1 MKIQT
6 HIGCVLDVLDAAVGQ
21 GDAVLAH
28 DVARGVAAP
37 VLAEVGVVVVVVDT
51 VPGDITTLASVDC
64 LSEMQRHHIYSL
76 EAEGVRLLVVVLV
89 VAAAAVHHGGGVDD
103 GGGDDGGGG
112 DVA

>member
-51 VPGDITTLASVDC
+51 VPGDITALASVDC
-64 LSEMQRHHIYSL
+64 LSEMQSHHIYSL

>member
-51 VPGDITTLASVDC
+51 VPGDITALASVS
-64 LSEMQRHHIYSL
+64 LHSHHIYSL
-76 EAEGVRLLVVVLV
+76 EAEGVRLLVVVLM

>member
-51 VPGDITTLASVDC
+51 VPGDITASVS
-64 LSEMQRHHIYSL
+64 LHSHHVYSL

-89 VAAAAVHHGGGVDD
+89 VAAAAVHHGSGVDD

>member
-1 MKIQT
+1 M
-6 HIGCVLDVLDAAVGQ
+6 LDAAVGQ

-28 DVARGVAAP
+28 DVALGVAAP

-51 VPGDITTLASVDC
+51 VPGDITTLAAVDC
-64 LSEMQRHHIYSL
+64 HHIYSL